1 MTGEKK
7 YWLDEP
13 RNVGRVIKLLVAVC
27 VGLVVADFLYEKH
40 AHFDW
45 EGWPLFYAVFGF
57 VAFALAVLAGK
68 QLRRIVMRKEDYYD
82 DE

>member
-1 MTGEKK
+1 MNGEKK

-13 RNVGRVIKLLVAVC
+13 KNVGRVIKLLVAVC
-27 VGLVVADFLYEKH
+27 VGLLVADFLYEKH
-40 AHFDW
+40 THFDW
-45 EGWPLFYAVFGF
+45 EGWPLFHAVFGF
-57 VAFALAVLAGK
+57 VAFALAVLLGK